1 MRYVRILA
9 ALAAAPTLAS
19 ATAAQ
24 QAPPATDIWMADLV
38 RDGASWRIDSPRNL
52 TDRDGYDNQP
62 AFTPDGAKLLYTAFR
77 DGQTDVRELDLATGA
92 SRQVTAT
99 LESEYS
105 PTPYGDG
112 SRFSTV
118 RVEADGTQRLW
129 SFAYP
134 DGDDPRLLAAEVK
147 DVGYHA
153 WLDEKTLTLFVLGE
167 PFTLRMLDLESGE
180 PTIVAAGI
188 GRSIHKLPG
197 ERAASYV
204 APDGD
209 GFAIW
214 AIAAQGGEPRRL
226 APAPVSENR
235 DFVWTPDRAL
245 VAAVGAKLYRLR
257 PTIETDWIEFADLAA
272 HGVGNVTRLAIAPAG
287 DRVAFVADR

>member
-1 MRYVRILA
+1 MSTPRSLA
-9 ALAAAPTLAS
+9 FCALAVAASPA
-19 ATAAQ
+19 AAQ
-24 QAPPATDIWMADLV
+24 QTPPATDIWMANLV
-38 RDGASWRIDSPRNL
+38 RDGASWRIESPRNL
-52 TDRDGYDNQP
+52 TDRGGYDNQP
-62 AFTPDGAKLLYTAFR
+62 AFTPDGAKLLYTSYR
-77 DGQTDVRELDLATGA
+77 DGQTDVWELDLATGA

-129 SFAYP
+129 SFADP
-134 DGDDPRLLAAEVK
+134 DGDDPRLLAAGVK
-147 DVGYHA
+147 GVGYHA
-153 WLDEKTLTLFVLGE
+153 WLDERTLALFVLGE

-180 PTIVAAGI
+180 PTIVAEGI

-209 GFAIW
+209 EFAIW

-226 APAPVSENR
+226 APAPASENR
-235 DFVWTPDRAL
+235 DYAWTPDGAL

-257 PTIETDWIEFADLAA
+257 PRLETDWIEVADLAA
-272 HGVGNVTRLAIAPAG
+272 HGVGNVTRLAVAPAG

>member
-1 MRYVRILA
+1 MPTPRSLA
-9 ALAAAPTLAS
+9 FCALTVAASP
-19 ATAAQ
+19 ATAQ

-38 RDGASWRIDSPRNL
+38 RDGASWRIESPRNL

-62 AFTPDGAKLLYTAFR
+62 AFTPDGAKLLYTSFR
-77 DGQTDVRELDLATGA
+77 DGQTDVWELDLATG
-92 SRQVTAT
+92 SPRQVTAT
-99 LESEYS
+99 PESEYS
-105 PTPYGDG
+105 PTPYGGG
-112 SRFSTV
+112 SRLSTV

-147 DVGYHA
+147 GVGYHA
-153 WLDEKTLTLFVLGE
+153 WLEERTLALFVLGE
-167 PFTLRMLDLESGE
+167 PFTLRILDLQSGE
-180 PTIVAAGI
+180 PTIVAEGI

-209 GFAIW
+209 EFAIW
-214 AIAAQGGEPRRL
+214 AVAAEGGEPRRL

-235 DFVWTPDRAL
+235 DFVWTPDGAL

-257 PTIETDWIEFADLAA
+257 PTMETDWIEFADLAA